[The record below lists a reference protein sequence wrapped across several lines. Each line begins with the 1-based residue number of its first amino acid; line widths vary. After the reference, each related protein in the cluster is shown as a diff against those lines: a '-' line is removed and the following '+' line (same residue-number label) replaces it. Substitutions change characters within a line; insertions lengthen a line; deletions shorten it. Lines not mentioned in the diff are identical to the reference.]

1 MAQQWTP
8 ISDYASKPD
17 DLAHGELRAL
27 EAVWEEQRGRLEGDD
42 KLESFN
48 RRLKREWA
56 IETGLIERLYVLD
69 RGVTR
74 LLIEHGLNAALIPHG
89 AVHDPRKVIAM
100 IGDHEAAVEAVF
112 DFVKGQR
119 ALSTSYVKEIH
130 ALITRHQDTME
141 GVDQFG
147 RPAQIPLVRGDYKAW
162 PNNPVTPDGEAHLYC
177 PPEQVASEMDRLID
191 MHRAHMDAGVPPEVE
206 AAWLHHRF
214 TQIHPFQDGNG
225 RVARALATLVF
236 VKSGWFPLVVRD
248 RGRAEYIDALEAAD
262 RHDLQPLI
270 GFFAGLQRAEFVNAL
285 SVARSVLHS
294 ARAEDAIRA
303 VRKDLQRRRDS
314 LIEEWN
320 AARDTSDSL
329 RDLAEQRL
337 QDVSEALHDE
347 MEGLF
352 ERMSFFTDGAKEG
365 APNSHYYRFQIITTA
380 KALGYFANTTIYRS
394 WARLVMRNA
403 NQSELLVAFHGIGH
417 EFQGVLVCSACWF
430 QRVETEKG
438 EREIGGIEPM
448 TDKVFQINYKEPP
461 EATEE
466 RFMSWLEDCIVRAIG
481 LWQAAAL

>member
-337 QDVSEALHDE
+337 QDVSAALHDE

-352 ERMSFFTDGAKEG
+352 ERMSFFTDGAKED

>member
-1 MAQQWTP
+1 MARPWTP
-8 ISDYASKPD
+8 ISDYAGAPH

-27 EAVWEEQRGRLEGDD
+27 ESVWEEQRGRLEGVDAFR
-42 KLESFN
+42 SFN
-48 RRLKREWA
+48 ERLKREWA

-74 LLIEHGLNAALIPHG
+74 LLIERGLNAALIPHG
-89 AVHDPRKVIAM
+89 AVRDPRNVIAM
-100 IGDHEAAVEAVF
+100 IGDHQAAVEAVF

-119 ALSTSYVKEIH
+119 TLSTSYVKEIH
-130 ALITRHQDTME
+130 ALITRHQDTAE

-147 RPAQIPLVRGDYKAW
+147 RTTQVPLVRGDYKKW
-162 PNNPVTPDGEAHLYC
+162 PNDPVTPGGEAHRYC
-177 PPEQVASEMDRLID
+177 PPEHVASEMDRLID
-191 MHRAHMDAGVPPEVE
+191 MHRAHVDAGVPPEVE

-214 TQIHPFQDGNG
+214 TQVHPFQDGNG

-248 RGRAEYIDALEAAD
+248 RGRAEYIDALDAAD
-262 RHDLQPLI
+262 RHDLQPLV
-270 GFFAGLQRAEFVNAL
+270 GCFADLQRAEFVNAL

-320 AARDTSDSL
+320 AARDTADRL
-329 RDLAEQRL
+329 RDSAERRL
-337 QDVSEALHDE
+337 QDVSAALHDE

-352 ERMSFFTDGAKEG
+352 ERMSFFTDGAEKD
-365 APNSHYYRFQIITTA
+365 APNSHYYRFQIITAA

-438 EREIGGIEPM
+438 EREIGGIERM

-461 EATEE
+461 KAAEE
-466 RFMSWLEDCIVRAIG
+466 RFMPWLEDCIVRAIG
-481 LWQAAAL
+481 LWRATAL